1 MKKYFLIILVC
12 SFQLAFSAPVKDSI
26 YANTF
31 HKLLLL
37 SEYEYEY
44 EDCDACGCSAS
55 SGGLGFG
62 SMLNSNFVGVR
73 YLNQSYTSKDGIF
86 DNSPWVNE
94 NFNTIQVW
102 SKIPITERF
111 QIFTLIPFQH
121 HSRELTTGKEEI
133 QGLGDITMMGMYTLY
148 QTHNDSIT
156 LTHKIQMG
164 GGVKMPTGKFNE
176 SNNLGTVNQS
186 FQVGTGSWD
195 YLLVADYVIQKNNL
209 GLNLLLDY
217 TIKTENSKKYQY
229 GNQFNYGGLLFYL
242 LEAKTVKIM
251 PHLGLLGEKYDAN
264 KQHGQE
270 LPNTAGD
277 VLFSKFGLE
286 IGKDKFSLGMS
297 AMLPVAQH
305 LAGSNIEA
313 NYRLMLNLNYSL

>member
-1 MKKYFLIILVC
+1 MKKYFFIILAC
-12 SFQLAFSAPVKDSI
+12 SFQLAFSNPLKDSI
-26 YANTF
+26 YANKF
-31 HKLLLL
+31 HNLLLL
-37 SEYEYEY
+37 SEYEY

-86 DNSPWVNE
+86 DNSPWVDE
-94 NFNTIQVW
+94 NFNTIQIW
-102 SKIPITERF
+102 SKIPITERL
-111 QIFTLIPFQH
+111 QVFTLIPFQH

-133 QGLGDITMMGMYTLY
+133 QGLGDITLMGMYTLY
-148 QTHNDSIT
+148 QTHKDSVA
-156 LTHKIQMG
+156 LTHKFQMG

-176 SNNLGTVNQS
+176 ANNLGTVNQS

-217 TIKTENSKKYQY
+217 TFKTENSKNYQY
-229 GNQFNYGGLLFYL
+229 GNQLNYGGLFFYL
-242 LEAKTVKIM
+242 LEANTLKIM
-251 PHLGLLGEKYDAN
+251 PNLGLVGEVYESN
-264 KQHGQE
+264 KQHGQV

-277 VLFSKFGLE
+277 VLFSKFGFE

-297 AMLPVAQH
+297 AMLPVTQH

-313 NYRLMLNLNYSL
+313 NYRLMFNLNYSL